1 MRQGNDRVN
10 LVGRVF
16 LGRYQIIQLLG
27 EGGMGRAYLAQ
38 QIDRNRQ
45 VVVKVLH
52 EDVTDPRNRASFKRE
67 VDLMA
72 RFKHPYA
79 VQLYEASLDDPLGP
93 GIVMEYVAGMP
104 LDELLHRQRRFTPDR
119 VGRFLGQLCAALQ
132 AAHKQGI
139 IHRDLKPANIMVV
152 KPDTPEEHIKVLD
165 LGLAKLTTGLSG
177 VLYIDPERLKS
188 SKPLKAAGTPE
199 YICPEQV
206 RGEEMDHRGDLYSVG
221 IILYEL
227 LSGKRPFDRGSLQ
240 ETLSAQLHENPPLF
254 AHRVPGNWVPSNIE
268 NVVRSCL
275 AKEPVDRPQSAR
287 ELAERY
293 EQALGTPIIG
303 AGDYPDE
310 RPAEDAPPTPSQ
322 VDLMLG
328 KAVIDKNTVVKFMEA
343 WMPES
348 IAVVKL
354 RGFLE
359 DAGGELIESQPGLI
373 RFRLRRPRRSDPQVV
388 NKGLL
393 AWLGFGKKVPVA
405 PNSDGADL
413 ELYMD
418 KKDPTKQNQLSITV
432 LMRPLKMADPAW
444 KAWCDEI
451 YSGLR
456 AYLMAR
462 R

>member
-1 MRQGNDRVN
+1 MRPATERVN

-16 LGRYQIIQLLG
+16 LNRYQIAQLLG
-27 EGGMGRAYLAQ
+27 EGGMGRAYLAKRV
-38 QIDRNRQ
+38 DNGGQ

-52 EDVTDPRNRASFKRE
+52 EDVTDPRNRASFQRE

-104 LDELLHRQRRFTPDR
+104 LDDLLYRHRRFRPDR
-119 VGRFLGQLCAALQ
+119 VGLFLGQLCAALQ

-152 KPDTPEEHIKVLD
+152 NPDAEDEHIKVLD

-188 SKPLKAAGTPE
+188 HKPIKAAGTPE

-221 IILYEL
+221 VILYEL
-227 LSGKRPFDRGSLQ
+227 LSGKRPFDRPTVQ
-240 ETLSAQLHENPPLF
+240 ETLGAQLHENPPLF

-268 NVVRSCL
+268 AVVRSCL

-293 EQALGTPIIG
+293 QQALGMPIIR
-303 AGDYPDE
+303 AGDYE
-310 RPAEDAPPTPSQ
+310 EATPAEDAAPTPSK
-322 VDLMLG
+322 VEIMLG
-328 KAVIDKNTVVKFMEA
+328 RAVIDKSTVVKFLEA

-373 RFRLRRPRRSDPQVV
+373 RFRLRRKGRSDPQVV
-388 NKGLL
+388 NTGLL
-393 AWLGFGKKVPVA
+393 AWLGFGKKA
-405 PNSDGADL
+405 PAPANADGAEL

-418 KKDPTKQNQLSITV
+418 KKDPSKQNQLSITV
-432 LMRPLKMADPAW
+432 LMRPLKLADPAW
-444 KAWCDEI
+444 RAWCDEV

-456 AYLMAR
+456 GYLMAR